1 MSRRAEEY
9 RLRRSIERH
18 YDDLALLYRIF
29 WGQHIHHGLW
39 QAERLRPRDAQ
50 LRLISYL
57 ARGAEVRPGEHVVD
71 VGCGFGGSGRWLIDH
86 CGCRVTGLTVSG
98 KQARYSH
105 RLNRTREA
113 GSGMGTVRG
122 DAADLPFDDDAF
134 DVVWAIE
141 SLEHL
146 VDKRHFVADVA
157 RLLRP
162 GGRFALCSWQR
173 GEALDRDGERLLRD
187 VCEAFLC
194 PSLATAG
201 EYRRWCDEAGLTVR
215 LDENLTAN
223 VRATWDTLI
232 RRVGNPWLVPLRA
245 VVGSEVRRFVDGF
258 ASIARAYDSGVMRY
272 GLLVASKPVEES
284 VPETV
289 STPRSE

>member
-1 MSRRAEEY
+1 MSGRAEKEG
-9 RLRRSIERH
+9 LRRSVERH

-29 WGQHIHHGLW
+29 WGEHIHHGLW
-39 QAERLRPRDAQ
+39 QAERLRPNVAQ
-50 LRLISYL
+50 VQLISYL
-57 ARGAEVRPGEHVVD
+57 AQKAGVLPGEHVLD

-98 KQARYSH
+98 KQARFAH
-105 RLNRTREA
+105 RASERREA
-113 GSGMGTVRG
+113 ERGMGIVRG
-122 DAADLPFDDDAF
+122 DAADLPFGGASF

-146 VDKRHFVADVA
+146 VDKRRFVRDAA

-162 GGRFALCSWQR
+162 GGRFALCSWLR
-173 GEALDRDGERLLRD
+173 GDGADREGERLLRE

-215 LDENLTAN
+215 LGEDLTAN

-232 RRVGNPWLVPLRA
+232 RRVGRPWLVPLRA
-245 VVGSEVRRFVDGF
+245 VMGSEVRRFVKGF
-258 ASIARAYDSGVMRY
+258 ASIAKAYDTGVMRY
-272 GLLVASKPVEES
+272 GAMVAAKPVGES
-284 VPETV
+284 VPETG
-289 STPRSE
+289 SGPEFG

>member
-1 MSRRAEEY
+1 MSRRAEEI

-18 YDDLALLYRIF
+18 YDGLALLYRLF

-50 LRLISYL
+50 LLLISYL
-57 ARGAEVRPGEHVVD
+57 ARRAEVLPGEHVVD
-71 VGCGFGGSGRWLIDH
+71 VGCGFGASGRWLIDH
-86 CGCRVTGLTVSG
+86 CGCRVTGLTVSE
-98 KQARYSH
+98 KQARYAQRS
-105 RLNRTREA
+105 NGSRED
-113 GSGMGTVRG
+113 GSGMGIVRG
-122 DAADLPFDDDAF
+122 DAADLPFDEAAF
-134 DVVWAIE
+134 DVVWAVE

-146 VDKRHFVADVA
+146 VDKNRFVGDAA

-173 GEALDRDGERLLRD
+173 GEGLDRDGERLLGE

-201 EYRRWCDEAGLTVR
+201 EYRRWCDEAGLTV
-215 LDENLTAN
+215 LLEENLTAN

-232 RRVGNPWLVPLRA
+232 RRVGRPWLVPLRA
-245 VVGSEVRRFVDGF
+245 AVGGEIRRFVDGF
-258 ASIARAYDSGVMRY
+258 ASIAKAYDSGVMRY
-272 GLLVASKPVEES
+272 GLLVAAKPVGASE
-284 VPETV
+284 PETS
-289 STPRSE
+289 STLGSE